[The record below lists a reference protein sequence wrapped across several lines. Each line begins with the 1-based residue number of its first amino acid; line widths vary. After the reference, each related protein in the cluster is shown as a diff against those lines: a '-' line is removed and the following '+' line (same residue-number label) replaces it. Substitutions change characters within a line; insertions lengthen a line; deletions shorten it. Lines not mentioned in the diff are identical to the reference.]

1 MDRGKFVTGSV
12 AAARP
17 ALVRENV
24 SSTTL
29 PATDQAPG
37 AISESLIEEARFP
50 EGFLWGAATASYQV
64 EGAWN
69 EDGKGL
75 FSEARSV
82 SEIGHIDSVRT
93 LMVRGLRS
101 ARQARLAAEEL
112 LPNLRG
118 SS

>member
-37 AISESLIEEARFP
+37 AISESLIEEGRISLGCRHCIVP
-50 EGFLWGAATASYQV
+50 SRRRME
-64 EGAWN
+64 
-69 EDGKGL
+69 
-75 FSEARSV
+75 
-82 SEIGHIDSVRT
+82 
-93 LMVRGLRS
+93 
-101 ARQARLAAEEL
+101 
-112 LPNLRG
+112 
-118 SS
+118 